1 MVVTSVMVG
10 VTIVAEP
17 ECFKSLALWSNTI
30 GGARFRFLLEFL
42 TVSFPAP
49 QSGGLTSLE
58 NLMSGS
64 IDFSHHISIVDRKS
78 RLRRILCAYCCKFSL
93 YSCIGLLCVPIFALT
108 FYSDFISVFIVHFS
122 LGHLHLGQW
131 PFIAS

>member
-1 MVVTSVMVG
+1 M
-10 VTIVAEP
+10 
-17 ECFKSLALWSNTI
+17 FKSLALWSNTI

-64 IDFSHHISIVDRKS
+64 IDFSHHISIVDKKS
-78 RLRRILCAYCCKFSL
+78 RSSRISMRILL
-93 YSCIGLLCVPIFALT
+93 
-108 FYSDFISVFIVHFS
+108 
-122 LGHLHLGQW
+122 
-131 PFIAS
+131 

>member
-1 MVVTSVMVG
+1 M
-10 VTIVAEP
+10 
-17 ECFKSLALWSNTI
+17 FKSLALWSNTI

-64 IDFSHHISIVDRKS
+64 IDFSHHISIVDKKS
-78 RLRRILCAYCCKFSL
+78 RSSRCVHLVVNFRC
-93 YSCIGLLCVPIFALT
+93 SCIGLLCVPIFCVDIL
-108 FYSDFISVFIVHFS
+108 
-122 LGHLHLGQW
+122 L
-131 PFIAS
+131 

>member
-1 MVVTSVMVG
+1 M
-10 VTIVAEP
+10 
-17 ECFKSLALWSNTI
+17 FKSLALWSNTI

-78 RLRRILCAYCCKFSL
+78 RSSRILCAYCCKFC
-93 YSCIGLLCVPIFALT
+93 CIHALIHCAFQLLHWYFTLVL
-108 FYSDFISVFIVHFS
+108 FYSDFISLVLSYVLVWDICI
-122 LGHLHLGQW
+122 GQW
-131 PFIAS
+131 FIAS

>member
-1 MVVTSVMVG
+1 M
-10 VTIVAEP
+10 
-17 ECFKSLALWSNTI
+17 FKSLALWSNTI

-64 IDFSHHISIVDRKS
+64 IDFSHHISIVDKKS
-78 RLRRILCAYCCKFSL
+78 RSSRICVLIVVNFRCIHALVYCVFQ
-93 YSCIGLLCVPIFALT
+93 FALT
-108 FYSDFISVFIVHFS
+108 FYSDFISVFIVRFS
-122 LGHLHLGQW
+122 LGHLHLEQW
-131 PFIAS
+131 YFYRIIVASVAY